1 MQLCT
6 MPAELL
12 VLFLYQLHDFQVFGL
27 VLQYTAVTYLLT
39 NSIARRPAVTE

>member
-1 MQLCT
+1 

-12 VLFLYQLHDFQVFGL
+12 VLLLYQLHDFQVFG
-27 VLQYTAVTYLLT
+27 VAPQYAAVTDLLT